1 MTYPKILFTIF
12 SLFTG
17 EHISHLGS
25 VIDKLRGDITQ
36 LEDTVNNV
44 KNTQQTVRYYHHDT
58 DGISELPQIQ
68 LNSAIVQQFILEL
81 EILEL
86 ENSLSSSTVG

>member
-1 MTYPKILFTIF
+1 MSCFLSIL
-12 SLFTG
+12 LFTG

-44 KNTQQTVRYYHHDT
+44 KNTQQTVRCDHHDR
-58 DGISELPQIQ
+58 DQG
-68 LNSAIVQQFILEL
+68 
-81 EILEL
+81 
-86 ENSLSSSTVG
+86 